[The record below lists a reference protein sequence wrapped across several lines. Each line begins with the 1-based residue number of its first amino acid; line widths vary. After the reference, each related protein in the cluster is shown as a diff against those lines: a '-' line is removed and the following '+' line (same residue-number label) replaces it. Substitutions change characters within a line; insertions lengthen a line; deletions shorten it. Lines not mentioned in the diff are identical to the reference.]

1 MINHDV
7 QASDHGAHVKLS
19 TPVQEAMEVT
29 NNQLIQAAIAR
40 GEEFWI
46 PNRNNTSEDWDNYK
60 KFDENEIYYAICL
73 HFNKKIS
80 RDKSKQKTSMWR

>member
-19 TPVQEAMEVT
+19 TPVQEAVEVT

-40 GEEFWI
+40 GEEF
-46 PNRNNTSEDWDNYK
+46 
-60 KFDENEIYYAICL
+60 
-73 HFNKKIS
+73 
-80 RDKSKQKTSMWR
+80 